1 MQIGRLEP
9 VALRELWPNEAHDF
23 TTWLAENLD
32 FLGEKLGIELSLVER
47 EASAGVFSA
56 DILAQDGNGSP
67 VVIENQLERTDH
79 DHLGKL
85 ITYLSNLDAKTA
97 IWVTSEPRPEHE
109 QAIHW
114 LNEVLP
120 ADMAFYLV
128 KIEAYRIADAPP
140 APLLSVVAGPGPEAR
155 QAGTQKKQLAERFLL
170 RKEFWTQLL
179 ERAKKKTSLHA
190 RRSPTT
196 DNWLDAGSGKADIE
210 FQYRIRLDGGEVAL
224 RIRRD
229 NVEESKRI
237 FDSLAA
243 KRDAIEQ
250 TFGDALRWERRDDV
264 QKSTIGYVLPPGG
277 LRDQDRWPEIQDRM
291 IDAMVRLEKALKPE
305 IQRLG

>member
-9 VALRELWPNEAHDF
+9 VSLRELWPSEARDF

-32 FLGEKLGIELSLVER
+32 FLGEKLGVELSLVEQ

-56 DILAQDGNGSP
+56 DILAEDGSGNP

-97 IWVTSEPRPEHE
+97 VWITSNPRPEHE

-114 LNEVLP
+114 LNQVLP

-128 KIEAYRIADAPP
+128 KIEAYRIEGSPSAS
-140 APLLSVVAGPGPEAR
+140 LLTVVAGPTPEAR
-155 QAGTQKKQLAERFLL
+155 QVGTQKKELAKRHIL
-170 RKEFWTQLL
+170 RREFWAQLL
-179 ERAKKKTSLHA
+179 ERAKERTLLHA
-190 RRSPTT
+190 RRAPTA
-196 DNWLDAGSGKADIE
+196 NSSLNAGSGKAGIV
-210 FQYRIRLDGGEVAL
+210 FQYRIRMDDAEVAL

-229 NVEESKRI
+229 TVEESKRI
-237 FDSLAA
+237 FDSLYAN
-243 KRDAIEQ
+243 RDTIERA
-250 TFGDALRWERRDDV
+250 FGDRLEWLRLDDV
-264 QKSTIGYVLPPGG
+264 RNCRITYVISFGG
-277 LRDQDRWPEIQDRM
+277 LRDRDCWPEIQDRM
-291 IDAMVRLEKALKPE
+291 IDAMVRLERALGPE
-305 IQRLG
+305 IRRLK